1 MPDGSEDKRR
11 FPRVE
16 LKTPLRYQV
25 RGGLEFN
32 SCISDDISVGGIK
45 CTNNGFIP
53 PLTKVMLEI
62 SLLSRVLSPVGMV
75 TWASPLAHSSR
86 YRLGIEFIE
95 LGESEKNYLSDY
107 INMQRGRL

>member
-1 MPDGSEDKRR
+1 MPAGLEDKRR

-25 RGGLEFN
+25 RGSPESN
-32 SCISDDISVGGIK
+32 NCVSDDISVGGIR
-45 CTNNGFIP
+45 CINNGFIAP
-53 PLTKVMLEI
+53 STNVMLEI
-62 SLLSRVLSPVGMV
+62 NLLSRVLNPVGRIA
-75 TWASPLAHSSR
+75 WASPLAHSER

-95 LGESEKNYLSDY
+95 LGDSEKNYLSDY